1 MSNGEVQIK
10 VEGDV
15 VIQTTSTS
23 VEYNKEEYLAQKLK
37 ELEDHNEGVEAY
49 LEAANKIKQDL
60 ENIIK
65 SLK

>member
-1 MSNGEVQIK
+1 MEADIKIK

-23 VEYNKEEYLAQKLK
+23 VEYNKEEYLAQKVK
-37 ELEDHNEGVEAY
+37 ELEDHNAGVEQY
-49 LEAANKIKQDL
+49 LVAANKIKQDL
-60 ENIIK
+60 ENIIN

>member
-1 MSNGEVQIK
+1 MEADITIEVQ
-10 VEGDV
+10 GDIV
-15 VIQTTSTS
+15 VQTTSTS

>member
-1 MSNGEVQIK
+1 MEADIQIK

-37 ELEDHNEGVEAY
+37 ELEDHNAGVEAY
-49 LEAANKIKQDL
+49 LEAANKIKRDL
-60 ENIIK
+60 ENIIN

>member
-1 MSNGEVQIK
+1 MEADIKIK

-37 ELEDHNEGVEAY
+37 DLEDHNAGVEAY

-60 ENIIK
+60 ENIIN

>member
-1 MSNGEVQIK
+1 MEADIKIK

-37 ELEDHNEGVEAY
+37 ELEDHNAGVEAY
-49 LEAANKIKQDL
+49 LEAANKIKQEL
-60 ENIIK
+60 ENIIN

>member
-1 MSNGEVQIK
+1 MEADIKIK

-23 VEYNKEEYLAQKLK
+23 VEYNKEEYLAQKVK
-37 ELEDHNEGVEAY
+37 ELEDHNAGVEAY